1 MGSLSVVQGAGAI
14 VAQIDLAV
22 GFVAA
27 GCLVVGIGLAVATW
41 RLWVS
46 AVPESPA
53 LAPLEIMSE
62 APYLLADEP
71 SRVAL
76 VDAVR
81 PGPGTPLPQK
91 LSPEKLE
98 RQRVKRQQREAK
110 RAAKSAPPA
119 ASPAQPTRV
128 VRTHG
133 AQPAAP
139 TEPRVRRAPV
149 SISTEVRRA
158 SRDQHDDDS
167 GGRSSIDP
175 LLR

>member
-1 MGSLSVVQGAGAI
+1 VQAAAAT

-22 GFVAA
+22 GLVAA
-27 GCLVVGIGLAVATW
+27 GCLVVGVGLAIATW

-46 AVPESPA
+46 AAPESPA
-53 LAPLEIMSE
+53 LAPLEIRSE
-62 APYLLADEP
+62 SPYLLADATA
-71 SRVAL
+71 RAAL

-81 PGPGTPLPQK
+81 PGPGTPRPQK

-98 RQRVKRQQREAK
+98 RQRAKSAQREAK
-110 RAAKSAPPA
+110 RAAKRAAPTEPA
-119 ASPAQPTRV
+119 PVAQSTRV

-149 SISTEVRRA
+149 SISTDARRPVRDPR
-158 SRDQHDDDS
+158 DDDS
-167 GGRSSIDP
+167 GGRPSIDP

>member
-1 MGSLSVVQGAGAI
+1 MAAT

-22 GFVAA
+22 GLVAA
-27 GCLVVGIGLAVATW
+27 GCLVAGLGLAVATW

-46 AVPESPA
+46 AAPESPA

-62 APYLLADEP
+62 SPYLLADEAARA
-71 SRVAL
+71 SL

-91 LSPEKLE
+91 LSAEKLE

-110 RAAKSAPPA
+110 RAAKPAPEAAPPA
-119 ASPAQPTRV
+119 PQTARAARTR
-128 VRTHG
+128 G
-133 AQPAAP
+133 SQPAAP
-139 TEPRVRRAPV
+139 TEPRVRRPPV
-149 SISTEVRRA
+149 SISTDARRPV
-158 SRDQHDDDS
+158 RDQRDDDS
-167 GGRSSIDP
+167 GGRPSIDP